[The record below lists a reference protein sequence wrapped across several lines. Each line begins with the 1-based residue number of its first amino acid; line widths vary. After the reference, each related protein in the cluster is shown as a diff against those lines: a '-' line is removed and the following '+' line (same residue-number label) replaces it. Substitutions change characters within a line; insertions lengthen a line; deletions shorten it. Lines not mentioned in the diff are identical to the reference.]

1 LNETFNTDTTGFQ
14 NQLQRKRISQN
25 YEVFD
30 QSLYSKHSQDDS
42 TNLQTFT
49 NYKMSIV
56 NSPPAG
62 ATLINLS
69 DQGTENPEVGAHTPV
84 ILPGG
89 SLAMNAAQAGL
100 RSSSPTQVFAL

>member
-1 LNETFNTDTTGFQ
+1 MFNTDTTGFQ
-14 NQLQRKRISQN
+14 NQLQRKRISQHL
-25 YEVFD
+25 EVFD

-56 NSPPAG
+56 NSPPANM
-62 ATLINLS
+62 AVINLS
-69 DQGTENPEVGAHTPV
+69 DQGADNTEVGAHTPV

-89 SLAMNAAQAGL
+89 SLAMNAAHPDL
-100 RSSSPTQVFAL
+100 R